1 MKRLFSVLL
10 GAVGIISCGFVAHR
24 PKGELTYCSYRCCGA
39 AGLGTDYCE
48 LIAEPGRA
56 PEIVVVL
63 DDNNR
68 FDRPVI
74 RRSYP
79 VDRHVVGSLARIL
92 ASAKVYRLDGYNL
105 KEPICGGRS
114 YSFDIAYSSGDKV
127 HAYWYGHHVK
137 DKARAAYYLIEEF
150 FAPWRRMA
158 GESD

>member
-48 LIAEPGRA
+48 LIA
-56 PEIVVVL
+56 
-63 DDNNR
+63 
-68 FDRPVI
+68 
-74 RRSYP
+74 SYP
-79 VDRHVVGSLARIL
+79 VDRHVVDSLARIL
-92 ASAKVYRLDGYNL
+92 AAAKVYRLDGYNL
-105 KEPICGGRS
+105 NEPICGGRS